1 MSKLEEKYL
10 FNYFFRGINSKAKMG
25 FGLGLV
31 LTKKI
36 LKVNH
41 ATISYRS
48 SKNNLNS
55 FEVKFPL
62 S

>member
-1 MSKLEEKYL
+1 
-10 FNYFFRGINSKAKMG
+10 MG